1 MFERLKYTRKRKAE
15 IASLR
20 EYIDKEFKGAASTAK
35 TPQEKGEAEQMAYS
49 MCQWEM
55 NQLDYLEQEDVLTKL
70 KTAPFE
76 VQADYWYDG
85 GYGYKKVLTNKG
97 HAWAKHELKK
107 IRNADIEFWFKLVVP
122 ILALVLSIIAL
133 VRKSH

>member
-20 EYIDKEFKGAASTAK
+20 EGIDEEFKEAIAAAK
-35 TPQEKGEAEQMAYS
+35 LPHEKWEAEQMAYS
-49 MCQWEM
+49 MTQWDR
-55 NQLDYLEQEDVLTKL
+55 NQLDFLRQEDTLEKL

-76 VQADYWYDG
+76 VPEDFWYDG
-85 GYGYKKVLTNKG
+85 GHGYKKVLTNKG

-107 IRNADIEFWFKLVVP
+107 IRNADIEFWFKLVLP
-122 ILALVLSIIAL
+122 ILALVLSIVAL